1 MTEFHLY
8 LNLDGVNFLLILGS
22 HFYKYNSTK
31 GEVIKGSTAKVWTKC
46 EPKEMKTTPVL
57 PTQAATAKT
66 TTTATTT
73 QVTVPTTRPKHL
85 AQMINCADRV
95 QAIFYDET
103 TENTYVINK
112 NRVYVLEPNLG
123 ISFGP
128 IPLENMFGGVER
140 VDAAY
145 INSESHLILFKD
157 NQ

>member
-8 LNLDGVNFLLILGS
+8 LNFDSLNFPLILGS
-22 HFYKYNSTK
+22 HFYQYNSTK
-31 GEVIKGSTAKVWTKC
+31 GDVTRGSTAKVWTKC
-46 EPKEMKTTPVL
+46 EPKKIKPTPILKTKAP
-57 PTQAATAKT
+57 PTQRT
-66 TTTATTT
+66 TVVTT
-73 QVTVPTTRPKHL
+73 QLTEPITRPRPL
-85 AQMINCADRV
+85 AQMINCADKG

-112 NRVYVLEPNLG
+112 NRVYVLGPNLG

-128 IPLENMFGGVER
+128 IPLENMFRGVGR